1 MMDRKA
7 VLGTI
12 GEKIVSNYYSRAGN
26 IVEHS
31 IDPFDSHKDLLVE
44 VERVEVKT
52 QTRYY
57 TKDCFTLKTNQLKK
71 CMNGF
76 YIVECPTS
84 ASPESSLY
92 KVDKGFRYTTGL
104 MNNGDVRYE
113 IKRLQPAVKKL
124 TDIEGKEKMLLRR
137 YSTNYVRTKRL
148 P

>member
-7 VLGTI
+7 TLGTM

-26 IVEHS
+26 TVEHS
-31 IDPFDSHKDLLVE
+31 IDPYDRHKDLLVDGKK
-44 VERVEVKT
+44 VEVKT
-52 QTRYY
+52 QTRFVM
-57 TKDCFTLKTNQLKK
+57 KDCFTLKLNQIKK
-71 CMNGF
+71 CINGF
-76 YIVECPTS
+76 YIVECPTT
-84 ASPESSLY
+84 ASNESSLY
-92 KVDKGFRYTTGL
+92 KVDKGFRYSTGL

-148 P
+148 S

>member
-7 VLGTI
+7 VLGQI

-31 IDPFDSHKDLLVE
+31 IHPFDRHKDLLVDGE
-44 VERVEVKT
+44 KVEVKT
-52 QTRYY
+52 QTRYV
-57 TKDCFTLKTNQLKK
+57 TKDCFTLKLNQIKK
-71 CMNGF
+71 CMNG
-76 YIVECPTS
+76 YHIVECPTTASNES
-84 ASPESSLY
+84 ALY
-92 KVDKGFRYTTGL
+92 KVDKGFRYSTGH

-113 IKRLQPAVKKL
+113 IPRKQPAVKKL
-124 TDIEGKEKMLLRR
+124 TDIEGKEKMLLKQ

>member
-7 VLGTI
+7 VLGQI

-31 IDPFDSHKDLLVE
+31 IDPFDRHKDLLVDGE
-44 VERVEVKT
+44 KVEVKT
-52 QTRYY
+52 QTRYVM
-57 TKDCFTLKTNQLKK
+57 KDCFTLKLNQIKK
-71 CMNGF
+71 CMNG
-76 YIVECPTS
+76 YHIVECPTTASNES
-84 ASPESSLY
+84 ALY
-92 KVDKGFRYTTGL
+92 KVDKGFRYNTGH

-113 IKRLQPAVKKL
+113 IPRKQPAVKKL
-124 TDIEGKEKMLLRR
+124 TDIEGKEKMLLRK

>member
-1 MMDRKA
+1 MGSEMCIR
-7 VLGTI
+7 
-12 GEKIVSNYYSRAGN
+12 
-26 IVEHS
+26 
-31 IDPFDSHKDLLVE
+31 DS
-44 VERVEVKT
+44 
-52 QTRYY
+52 YY

-113 IKRLQPAVKKL
+113 IKRLQPAITKL

-148 P
+148 S

>member
-7 VLGTI
+7 TLGTM

-31 IDPFDSHKDLLVE
+31 IDPYDSHKDLLVDGKK
-44 VERVEVKT
+44 VEVKT
-52 QTRYY
+52 QTRFVM
-57 TKDCFTLKTNQLKK
+57 KDCFTLKLNQIKK
-71 CMNGF
+71 CINGF
-76 YIVECPTS
+76 YIVECPTT
-84 ASPESSLY
+84 ASNESSLY
-92 KVDKGFRYTTGL
+92 KVDKGFRYNTGH

-113 IKRLQPAVKKL
+113 IPRQQPAVKKL
-124 TDIEGKEKMLLRR
+124 ADIEGKEKMLLRK